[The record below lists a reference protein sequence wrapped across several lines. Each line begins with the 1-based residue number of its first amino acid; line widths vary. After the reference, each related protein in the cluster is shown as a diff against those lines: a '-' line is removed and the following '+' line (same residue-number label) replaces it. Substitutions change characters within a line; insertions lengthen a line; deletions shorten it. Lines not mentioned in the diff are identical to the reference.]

1 MAKKLIKHGNSLAL
15 IIDKPL
21 LEILGIDAKTPLE
34 LLVMGD
40 TLIIKA
46 QANTKTEKERKAQI
60 KKAAQQIMKEYAPVF
75 KKLAKT

>member
-21 LEILGIDAKTPLE
+21 LEILGIDVETLLE

-46 QANTKTEKERKAQI
+46 QANTKTEKERKTQI
-60 KKAAQQIMKEYAPVF
+60 KKSGSIDYKRIRTSF
-75 KKLAKT
+75 